1 MQNLRRLY
9 AAKGEFPGDRFEQQN
24 PEGEDIGALVHLPPA
39 CLFRRHVIRSS
50 QGAAADGFQL
60 VSTVGCLARRR
71 LRKTEIG
78 YLELPLFCK
87 EHVRGLNIAVNY
99 AVFVSVGQAFRDL
112 DRPSQHSWMEVLSP
126 VALRASSFWRRVP
139 PGRYSRTR
147 NLAVLVS
154 SMPNMVAMRAWLSA
168 EIARFLAE
176 TGNAFRSAHGMVRNE
191 LERDKSP
198 KVRISCLIDH
208 AHTAFTQFSNDFV
221 TGYSPGLMP
230 WVYIELH
237 GKRT

>member
-1 MQNLRRLY
+1 MLPKIDTSTDPQVGYRPLGALDAQSALQSYAGSFGTRHAAHLLRR
-9 AAKGEFPGDRFEQQN
+9 A
-24 PEGEDIGALVHLPPA
+24 
-39 CLFRRHVIRSS
+39 
-50 QGAAADGFQL
+50 GFGG
-60 VSTVGCLARRR
+60 S
-71 LRKTEIG
+71 
-78 YLELPLFCK
+78 
-87 EHVRGLNIAVNY
+87 
-99 AVFVSVGQAFRDL
+99 
-112 DRPSQHSWMEVLSP
+112 
-126 VALRASSFWRRVP
+126 
-139 PGRYSRTR
+139 
-147 NLAVLVS
+147 
-154 SMPNMVAMRAWLSA
+154 SA